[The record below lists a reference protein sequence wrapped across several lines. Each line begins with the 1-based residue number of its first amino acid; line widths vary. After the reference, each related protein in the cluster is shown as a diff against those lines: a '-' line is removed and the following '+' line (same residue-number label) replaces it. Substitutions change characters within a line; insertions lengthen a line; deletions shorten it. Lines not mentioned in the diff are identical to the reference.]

1 MSELHVERRGAGP
14 AVLLLHSSGISSR
27 QWRRLERDVIA
38 LGATAILPDLTG
50 HGRSPPWPEPEP
62 FTFAVEVD
70 RVASIIAAE
79 AAPVHVVGH
88 SYGGF
93 VAIQAAARAPE
104 RIASLTLID
113 PVAFGVLVDDPTGV
127 GEVDLAR
134 VDFRWEPT
142 PEGRERWLRTF
153 VDYWSGDGAWEGLRD
168 EARDEFRRVGWV
180 VYQGARS
187 LTADRTPASAYTAIH
202 APVELVTGELS
213 PPAARRVVD
222 ILTAALPRATRTE
235 IPGAGHMSPLS
246 HNDAVSRVVAR
257 AFHAGRGGV
266 GT

>member
-1 MSELHVERRGAGP
+1 MKDLHVERRGGGP
-14 AVLLLHSSGISSR
+14 SVVMLHSSGISSR

-50 HGRSPPWPEPEP
+50 HGRSAPWLEPTP
-62 FTFAVEVD
+62 FTYGVDVD
-70 RVASIIAAE
+70 RVAALIAAE
-79 AAPVHVVGH
+79 PAPVHVVGH

-93 VAIQAAARAPE
+93 VAIQSAARAPE
-104 RIASLTLID
+104 KIASLTLID

-127 GEVDLAR
+127 GEADLAR

-153 VDYWSGDGAWEGLRD
+153 VDYWSGEGAWEGLRE

-180 VYQGARS
+180 VYEGARS
-187 LTADRTPASAYTAIH
+187 LTADRSPASTYAGIT

-213 PPAARRVVD
+213 PPAAKRVVE
-222 ILTAALPRATRTE
+222 ILAASLPRAARTE
-235 IPGAGHMSPLS
+235 IAGAGHMSPLS

-257 AFHAGRGGV
+257 AFDAGEGR
-266 GT
+266 